1 MKKRSP
7 PHIIADEPFILK
19 RSVIHHSII
28 ELARTPLRGATLV
41 SDVRWDFETTSRK
54 DKPMGATVADIVKIM
69 NRFVPPWLAEEW
81 DNVGLQ
87 IGDLRWPVRRIWTA
101 LDPTLEVVKA
111 ACKEDVD
118 LLITHHPLFFRPIKS
133 IDFHSSHGSI
143 IKTASQQQLA
153 IFSAHTNLDIV
164 REGVNDVLARRL
176 GLKSI
181 EILQP
186 YKWEQRFKAGND
198 MVHDISPVTGN
209 PIEHGIGRIGSLGKI
224 RSLSSL
230 ALIVKEKLNLDFV
243 KVAGNP
249 ELKVSQVAIC
259 SGSGSSLMK
268 IFLASNAQV
277 YISGDIHYHDARDAE
292 SANRAIIDIGHFASE
307 HLVVEALAQQLAK
320 ILPEAGIKVVINACT
335 IEKDPFS
342 IL

>member
-1 MKKRSP
+1 MS
-7 PHIIADEPFILK
+7 
-19 RSVIHHSII
+19 
-28 ELARTPLRGATLV
+28 T
-41 SDVRWDFETTSRK
+41 
-54 DKPMGATVADIVKIM
+54 TVADIVKIM
-69 NRFVPPWLAEEW
+69 NRFAPPWLAEEW

-101 LDPTLEVVKA
+101 LDPTLEVINA
-111 ACKEDVD
+111 ACREDVD

-133 IDFHSSHGSI
+133 IDFHSPHGSI
-143 IKTASQQQLA
+143 IKTAIQHQLA
-153 IFSAHTNLDIV
+153 IFSAHTNLDMV
-164 REGVNDVLARRL
+164 RDGVNDVLARRL

-181 EILQP
+181 KILQP
-186 YKWEQRFKAGND
+186 HKGEQQFKADGN
-198 MVHDISPVTGN
+198 MTHDIYPAIGSEV
-209 PIEHGIGRIGSLGKI
+209 EHGIGRIGSLDKT
-224 RSLSSL
+224 RRLTSL
-230 ALIVKEKLNLDFV
+230 AVIIKEKLNLNFV

-249 ELKVSQVAIC
+249 ELKISQVAIC

-268 IFLASNAQV
+268 AFLASNAQV

-307 HLVVEALAQQLAK
+307 HLMVEALAQQLAK
-320 ILPEAGIKVVINACT
+320 ILPEEEIKAAIKACT

>member
-1 MKKRSP
+1 MS
-7 PHIIADEPFILK
+7 
-19 RSVIHHSII
+19 
-28 ELARTPLRGATLV
+28 T
-41 SDVRWDFETTSRK
+41 
-54 DKPMGATVADIVKIM
+54 TVADIVKIM
-69 NRFVPPWLAEEW
+69 NRFAPPWLAEEW

-101 LDPTLEVVKA
+101 LDPTLEVINA

-133 IDFHSSHGSI
+133 IDFHSPHGSI
-143 IKTASQQQLA
+143 IKTAIQHQLA
-153 IFSAHTNLDIV
+153 IFSAHTNLDMV
-164 REGVNDVLARRL
+164 RDGVNDVLARRL

-181 EILQP
+181 KILQP
-186 YKWEQRFKAGND
+186 HKGEQQFKADGD
-198 MVHDISPVTGN
+198 MTHDISRVIGN
-209 PIEHGIGRIGSLGKI
+209 EIEHGIGRIGSLDKT
-224 RSLSSL
+224 RRLTSL
-230 ALIVKEKLNLDFV
+230 AVIIKEKLNLNFV
-243 KVAGNP
+243 IVAGNP
-249 ELKVSQVAIC
+249 ELKISQVAIC

-268 IFLASNAQV
+268 AFLASNAQV

-307 HLVVEALAQQLAK
+307 HLMVEALAQQLAK
-320 ILPEAGIKVVINACT
+320 ILPEEEIKAAIKACT

>member
-1 MKKRSP
+1 
-7 PHIIADEPFILK
+7 
-19 RSVIHHSII
+19 
-28 ELARTPLRGATLV
+28 
-41 SDVRWDFETTSRK
+41 
-54 DKPMGATVADIVKIM
+54 MGATVADIVKIM
-69 NRFVPPWLAEEW
+69 NRFAPPWLAEEW

-87 IGDLRWPVRRIWTA
+87 IGDLRWPVRSIWTA
-101 LDPTLEVVKA
+101 LDPTLEVVIA

-143 IKTASQQQLA
+143 IKTASQHQLA
-153 IFSAHTNLDIV
+153 IFSAHSNLDMV
-164 REGVNDVLARRL
+164 CDGVNDVLARRL
-176 GLKSI
+176 GLKCI

-186 YKWEQRFKAGND
+186 HKWEQRFTADND
-198 MVHDISPVTGN
+198 TAHDNSPVVGSK
-209 PIEHGIGRIGSLGKI
+209 IEHGFGRIGSLAKI
-224 RSLSSL
+224 QSLMSL
-230 ALIVKEKLNLDFV
+230 ALIIKEKLNLSFV

-249 ELKVSQVAIC
+249 ELNVSQVAIC

-268 IFLASNAQV
+268 TFLASDAQV

-292 SANRAIIDIGHFASE
+292 GADRAIIDIGHFASE
-307 HLVVEALAQQLAK
+307 HLMVETLAQQLAK
-320 ILPEAGIKVVINACT
+320 ALPEAGIKAAIKACR